1 MKRLLTSFGI
11 LLLLLSATA
20 TNPYIH
26 SDPKFRNQLTAGFK
40 FLYHF
45 NFKSADSSYA
55 ALKKA
60 YPKEPFV
67 DVLGVD
73 VSYWKTMT
81 GDSRKET
88 SNEFKV
94 RMGLLNAQLSAS
106 TDKSVFNQ
114 YARMMAYAFDARL
127 DVLQKNYLSGLGKL
141 KDCVD
146 LIETSFGK
154 EENYA
159 AFLLTSGIYKYTIEY
174 ARETYPLSAPIL
186 MFLPKGN
193 KKEGLAF
200 LEKAAVSA
208 DPIIQTEAHYF
219 LSVIYADMAKN
230 YRLSDLHS
238 EALLKSYPE
247 NLLFQYYQ
255 IVGHAKSNQKETA
268 QRRFDVL
275 KKSAASNPTLTSEQK
290 AFYINE
296 GKKTLGLK

>member
-1 MKRLLTSFGI
+1 MLGIAI
-11 LLLLLSATA
+11 LLLSSTA
-20 TNPYIH
+20 SVQFIH
-26 SDPKFRNQLTAGFK
+26 PDTKFRGQLTAGFK
-40 FLYHF
+40 YLYHF
-45 NFKSADSSYA
+45 NFRLADSCYN
-55 ALKKA
+55 ALKKS

-94 RMGLLNAQLSAS
+94 RMGLLNKQLASS
-106 TDKSVFNQ
+106 TDKSMYNQ

-154 EENYA
+154 ENEYS

-174 ARETYPLSAPIL
+174 ARETYPLAAPIL

-200 LEKAAVSA
+200 LEKAALNP

-230 YRLSDLHS
+230 YRLSDFHS

-268 QRRFDVL
+268 QRRFDIL
-275 KKSAASNPTLTSEQK
+275 KKSAATNSTLTAEQK